1 MACAE
6 CFVIPDDAVDRRK
19 LGLHFL
25 LEQNSFIYI
34 FNFQNPNGIKRDLS
48 QLQGCWKR
56 LTLQSKK
63 EHDLHCREE
72 RKTGG
77 GKAPAS
83 PSDASKEVVNVLPA
97 CVNPLKQE
105 FDDDAGEELD
115 LRRDKDEREVIKCEL

>member
-1 MACAE
+1 MTNLDKFLKIFCSSSGGKCRE
-6 CFVIPDDAVDRRK
+6 KWERKPAVLAAD
-19 LGLHFL
+19 
-25 LEQNSFIYI
+25 E
-34 FNFQNPNGIKRDLS
+34 IKKAWS
-48 QLQGCWKR
+48 CE
-56 LTLQSKK
+56 SKK

-83 PSDASKEVVNVLPA
+83 PSDVSKEVANVLPA

-115 LRRDKDEREVIKCEL
+115 LRRDKDEREVIKCEV